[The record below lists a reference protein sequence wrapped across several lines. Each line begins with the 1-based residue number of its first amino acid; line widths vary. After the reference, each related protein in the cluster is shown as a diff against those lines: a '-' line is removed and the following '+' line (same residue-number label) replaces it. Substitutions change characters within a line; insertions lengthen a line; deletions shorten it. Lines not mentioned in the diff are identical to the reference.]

1 MPVEQPDQLHGQFS
15 VLAADENPLPVHG
28 GRLRVCV
35 VAVTLHA
42 KGVPGV
48 QSEDRQRE
56 LTEMLTGPEA
66 WPAVVG
72 LETGWLE
79 DLWRRLD
86 DGATVLQ
93 DDFTERFEGVFNTRA
108 AESLGPMDTS
118 GVFG

>member
-1 MPVEQPDQLHGQFS
+1 V
-15 VLAADENPLPVHG
+15 
-28 GRLRVCV
+28 R
-35 VAVTLHA
+35 LHA

-72 LETGWLE
+72 LDTGRLAG
-79 DLWRRLD
+79 LWGRLDD

-93 DDFTERFEGVFNTRA
+93 DDFTKRFEGVFNTRA